1 MKRQRY
7 AFVTIVPAAWL
18 VICTVTAGWQKVFS
32 ANPAVGFLSHAARFA
47 GAAAEGKV
55 LAPAKT
61 LAEMNRIVFNDRVDA
76 TLAALF
82 AAIVVAM
89 VVYGVFACIKAMH
102 NPRSTALEIS
112 DGVAAAGDD

>member
-7 AFVTIVPAAWL
+7 AFVTVVPAAWL
-18 VICTVTAGWQKVFS
+18 VICTVTAGLEKVFS

-89 VVYGVFACIKAMH
+89 VVYGVFACIKALH
-102 NPRSTALEIS
+102 NPRSTAFEIS
-112 DGVAAAGDD
+112 GGVASGRR